1 MTVFTNVISRVFDLV
16 LTLKTRL
23 FNDDIDD
30 GWP

>member
-1 MTVFTNVISRVFDLV
+1 MTAFTNVISRVFDMV
-16 LTLKTRL
+16 LIIKTRL